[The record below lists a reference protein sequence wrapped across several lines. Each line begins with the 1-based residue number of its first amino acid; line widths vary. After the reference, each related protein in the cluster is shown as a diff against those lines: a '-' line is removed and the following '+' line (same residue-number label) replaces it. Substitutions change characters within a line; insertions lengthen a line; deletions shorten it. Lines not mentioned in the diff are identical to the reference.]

1 MKRIERTEYLNK
13 LIAFKDKSLIKVIET
28 KRYNI
33 KGKQQLKTL
42 GKYYLV
48 DIGLRRMLLGSRSFD
63 AGRILENIVYQELL
77 HRQQKVYIGKMD
89 NLEVDFVAIDENDIK
104 RINAIRWLMGETELT
119 QQNEEVTS
127 MRSLLRSVGCF
138 QPDILSISHTSQ
150 IVTPRIT
157 ENLISQPRIFEKYP
171 VDCFNP
177 ELSRICSRILHCPIP
192 TVV

>member
-63 AGRILENIVYQELL
+63 AGRILENIVYLELL

-104 RINAIRWLMGETELT
+104 RINAIRWLMGETELN
-119 QQNEEVTS
+119 QKKVW
-127 MRSLLRSVGCF
+127 
-138 QPDILSISHTSQ
+138 
-150 IVTPRIT
+150 
-157 ENLISQPRIFEKYP
+157 K
-171 VDCFNP
+171 
-177 ELSRICSRILHCPIP
+177 
-192 TVV
+192 

>member
-104 RINAIRWLMGETELT
+104 RINAIRWLMGETELN
-119 QQNEEVTS
+119 QKKVW
-127 MRSLLRSVGCF
+127 
-138 QPDILSISHTSQ
+138 
-150 IVTPRIT
+150 
-157 ENLISQPRIFEKYP
+157 K
-171 VDCFNP
+171 
-177 ELSRICSRILHCPIP
+177 
-192 TVV
+192 

>member
-63 AGRILENIVYQELL
+63 AGRILENIVYLELL

-89 NLEVDFVAIDENDIK
+89 NLEVDFVAIDENGIK
-104 RINAIRWLMGETELT
+104 RINAIRWLMGETELN
-119 QQNEEVTS
+119 QKKVW
-127 MRSLLRSVGCF
+127 
-138 QPDILSISHTSQ
+138 
-150 IVTPRIT
+150 
-157 ENLISQPRIFEKYP
+157 K
-171 VDCFNP
+171 
-177 ELSRICSRILHCPIP
+177 
-192 TVV
+192 

>member
-63 AGRILENIVYQELL
+63 AGRILENIVYLELL

-89 NLEVDFVAIDENDIK
+89 NLEVVFVAIDENDIK
-104 RINAIRWLMGETELT
+104 RINAIRWLMGETELN
-119 QQNEEVTS
+119 QKKVW
-127 MRSLLRSVGCF
+127 
-138 QPDILSISHTSQ
+138 
-150 IVTPRIT
+150 
-157 ENLISQPRIFEKYP
+157 K
-171 VDCFNP
+171 
-177 ELSRICSRILHCPIP
+177 
-192 TVV
+192 

>member
-63 AGRILENIVYQELL
+63 AGRILENIVYLELL

-89 NLEVDFVAIDENDIK
+89 NLEVVFVAIDENGIK
-104 RINAIRWLMGETELT
+104 RINAIRWLMGETELN
-119 QQNEEVTS
+119 QKKVW
-127 MRSLLRSVGCF
+127 
-138 QPDILSISHTSQ
+138 
-150 IVTPRIT
+150 
-157 ENLISQPRIFEKYP
+157 K
-171 VDCFNP
+171 
-177 ELSRICSRILHCPIP
+177 
-192 TVV
+192 

>member
-63 AGRILENIVYQELL
+63 ADRILENIVYLELL

-89 NLEVDFVAIDENDIK
+89 NLEVDYVAIDENGIK
-104 RINAIRWLMGETELT
+104 RINAIRG
-119 QQNEEVTS
+119 
-127 MRSLLRSVGCF
+127 
-138 QPDILSISHTSQ
+138 
-150 IVTPRIT
+150 
-157 ENLISQPRIFEKYP
+157 
-171 VDCFNP
+171 
-177 ELSRICSRILHCPIP
+177 
-192 TVV
+192 

>member
-63 AGRILENIVYQELL
+63 AGRILENIVYLELL

-89 NLEVDFVAIDENDIK
+89 NLEVDYVAIDENDIK
-104 RINAIRWLMGETELT
+104 RINAIRWLMGETELN

-127 MRSLLRSVGCF
+127 
-138 QPDILSISHTSQ
+138 
-150 IVTPRIT
+150 
-157 ENLISQPRIFEKYP
+157 
-171 VDCFNP
+171 
-177 ELSRICSRILHCPIP
+177 
-192 TVV
+192 

>member
-63 AGRILENIVYQELL
+63 AGRILENIVYLELL

-89 NLEVDFVAIDENDIK
+89 NLEVDYVAIDENDIK
-104 RINAIRWLMGETELT
+104 RINAIRWLMGETELN
-119 QQNEEVTS
+119 QKKVW
-127 MRSLLRSVGCF
+127 
-138 QPDILSISHTSQ
+138 
-150 IVTPRIT
+150 
-157 ENLISQPRIFEKYP
+157 K
-171 VDCFNP
+171 
-177 ELSRICSRILHCPIP
+177 
-192 TVV
+192 

>member
-13 LIAFKDKSLIKVIET
+13 LITFKDKSLIKVIET

-63 AGRILENIVYQELL
+63 AGRILVNIVYLELL

-104 RINAIRWLMGETELT
+104 RINAIRWLMGETELN
-119 QQNEEVTS
+119 QKKVW
-127 MRSLLRSVGCF
+127 
-138 QPDILSISHTSQ
+138 
-150 IVTPRIT
+150 
-157 ENLISQPRIFEKYP
+157 K
-171 VDCFNP
+171 
-177 ELSRICSRILHCPIP
+177 
-192 TVV
+192 

>member
-1 MKRIERTEYLNK
+1 MKQIERTEYLNK

-104 RINAIRWLMGETELT
+104 RINAIRWLMGETELN
-119 QQNEEVTS
+119 QKKVW
-127 MRSLLRSVGCF
+127 
-138 QPDILSISHTSQ
+138 
-150 IVTPRIT
+150 
-157 ENLISQPRIFEKYP
+157 K
-171 VDCFNP
+171 
-177 ELSRICSRILHCPIP
+177 
-192 TVV
+192 

>member
-1 MKRIERTEYLNK
+1 MKRIEKTEYLNK

-63 AGRILENIVYQELL
+63 AGRILENIVYLELL

-104 RINAIRWLMGETELT
+104 RINAIRWLMGETELN
-119 QQNEEVTS
+119 QKKVW
-127 MRSLLRSVGCF
+127 
-138 QPDILSISHTSQ
+138 
-150 IVTPRIT
+150 
-157 ENLISQPRIFEKYP
+157 K
-171 VDCFNP
+171 
-177 ELSRICSRILHCPIP
+177 
-192 TVV
+192 

>member
-63 AGRILENIVYQELL
+63 AGRILENIVYLELL

-89 NLEVDFVAIDENDIK
+89 NLEVDYVAIDENGIK
-104 RINAIRWLMGETELT
+104 RINAIRG
-119 QQNEEVTS
+119 
-127 MRSLLRSVGCF
+127 
-138 QPDILSISHTSQ
+138 
-150 IVTPRIT
+150 
-157 ENLISQPRIFEKYP
+157 
-171 VDCFNP
+171 
-177 ELSRICSRILHCPIP
+177 
-192 TVV
+192 

>member
-63 AGRILENIVYQELL
+63 AGRILENIVYLELL

-104 RINAIRWLMGETELT
+104 RINAIRWLMGETELN
-119 QQNEEVTS
+119 QKKVWRVCHKSVTHPF
-127 MRSLLRSVGCF
+127 L
-138 QPDILSISHTSQ
+138 
-150 IVTPRIT
+150 
-157 ENLISQPRIFEKYP
+157 
-171 VDCFNP
+171 
-177 ELSRICSRILHCPIP
+177 
-192 TVV
+192 

>member
-89 NLEVDFVAIDENDIK
+89 NLEVD
-104 RINAIRWLMGETELT
+104 L
-119 QQNEEVTS
+119 
-127 MRSLLRSVGCF
+127 
-138 QPDILSISHTSQ
+138 
-150 IVTPRIT
+150 
-157 ENLISQPRIFEKYP
+157 
-171 VDCFNP
+171 
-177 ELSRICSRILHCPIP
+177 
-192 TVV
+192 